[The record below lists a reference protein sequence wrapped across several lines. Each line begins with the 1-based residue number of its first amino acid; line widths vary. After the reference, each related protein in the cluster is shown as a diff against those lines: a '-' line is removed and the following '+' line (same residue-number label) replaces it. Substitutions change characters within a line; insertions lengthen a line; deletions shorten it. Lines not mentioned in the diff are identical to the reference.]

1 MTTIQM
7 LEDAI
12 HERIAKEN
20 AFKES
25 IIVHINK
32 ILSRLPICDTAS
44 PEVSNT
50 VTLSREKLESILA
63 KIKDYKSINQFA
75 VKELVSKLN
84 LDDIRRGSPI
94 SLSNE
99 KHDYFSDPANV
110 ANAFRFAN
118 PPRESRF
125 GAPYAVPGAAPI
137 VTNEGQPN
145 EEHTFGGKRTTSRR
159 R

>member
-1 MTTIQM
+1 MTTIRM

-99 KHDYFSDPANV
+99 KDDYFSDPANV
-110 ANAFRFAN
+110 ENAFRLAD
-118 PPRESRF
+118 PPRESRN
-125 GAPYAVPGAAPI
+125 GRPYAVPGAASI